1 MLSLQSLFVTR
12 KSIELFFRIKIHR
25 CQKKTKGNDGHDNDS
40 NDDEDDEDDEEDD
53 EDKEEKEEKRHQDEI
68 TEEKESFMI

>member
-25 CQKKTKGNDGHDNDS
+25 CQKKTKGNDGHENDS
-40 NDDEDDEDDEEDD
+40 DDDEDDEDD